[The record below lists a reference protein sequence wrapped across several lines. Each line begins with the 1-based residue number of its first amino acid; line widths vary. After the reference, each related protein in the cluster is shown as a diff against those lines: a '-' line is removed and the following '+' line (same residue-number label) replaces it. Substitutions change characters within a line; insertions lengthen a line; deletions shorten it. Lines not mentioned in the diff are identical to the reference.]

1 MRGDGGYMDTQTMK
15 DYIED
20 LLEERNDL
28 FAKIRLL
35 EETLTVCEGQLKLLG
50 EVVKNYE

>member
-1 MRGDGGYMDTQTMK
+1 MDTQTMK

-28 FAKIRLL
+28 FAKLRMLEQTLAELERRMDLL
-35 EETLTVCEGQLKLLG
+35 RGIVQD
-50 EVVKNYE
+50 YE